1 MFEIRTDLAVEE
13 KESFPG
19 RGGEVTGVSL
29 REWRK
34 ADSAIKLTEV
44 VILDQEGARAMGKAK
59 GTYLTIEARCIAG
72 GNEAYCREVSEE
84 LAEQLRRLTGEMR
97 KKHLLP
103 AAGPLHLLVTGL
115 GNPSVTPDALGPE
128 TLNHLRVNRNLEE
141 PLCSGKLPDQAVI
154 SGIVPGVMAQTGME
168 TAEILKGIVEE
179 TGPDLVI
186 AIDALAARS
195 IRRLGTTVQLTDTG
209 IHPGSGVGNHR
220 HGLTR
225 ESLGVPV
232 IAIGVPTVVGAAAIV
247 HDTISALIQ
256 TLASA
261 METKEAGDFLE
272 SLDPDQQYQLIREL
286 LEPEFGSLYVT
297 PPDIDQTI
305 QKLGVILAEAIHLA
319 FCPQTSQNSPGIHI

>member
-59 GTYLTIEARCIAG
+59 GTYLTIEARYITG
-72 GNEAYCREVSEE
+72 GNEAYCREVSNT
-84 LAEQLRRLTGEMR
+84 RSSVLTGEMR

-115 GNPSVTPDALGPE
+115 GNPSVTRTRWTGDVK
-128 TLNHLRVNRNLEE
+128 HLRVNRNLEE

-168 TAEILKGIVEE
+168 TAEILKALWKRPAGSGDSHRRAG
-179 TGPDLVI
+179 GPQHP
-186 AIDALAARS
+186 AAGNH
-195 IRRLGTTVQLTDTG
+195 GTADG
-209 IHPGSGVGNHR
+209 HRHSPGSGVGNHR

-261 METKEAGDFLE
+261 METKDAGDFLE

-305 QKLGVILAEAIHLA
+305 QNWASYWPKPFTCLL
-319 FCPQTSQNSPGIHI
+319 PQTSQNSPGIHI

>member
-103 AAGPLHLLVTGL
+103 EAGPLHLLVTGL

-141 PLCSGKLPDQAVI
+141 PPRTGKLPDQAVI

-186 AIDALAARS
+186 DYSEYENKDETETPAAEPS
-195 IRRLGTTVQLTDTG
+195 AAPEGVTEGESTV
-209 IHPGSGVGNHR
+209 
-220 HGLTR
+220 
-225 ESLGVPV
+225 
-232 IAIGVPTVVGAAAIV
+232 
-247 HDTISALIQ
+247 
-256 TLASA
+256 
-261 METKEAGDFLE
+261 ETE
-272 SLDPDQQYQLIREL
+272 
-286 LEPEFGSLYVT
+286 
-297 PPDIDQTI
+297 
-305 QKLGVILAEAIHLA
+305 
-319 FCPQTSQNSPGIHI
+319 